1 MNQLERKN
9 KELSALLEVSRTLG
23 SSFELEKN
31 LLQAM
36 KVLSD
41 YLEMKRGTI
50 TLFDHETG
58 ELRIAVAYGLT
69 REQIARGKY
78 RIGEGIVGRVVE
90 TGSPM
95 VVPDIGKEPLFLN
108 RTRARIQ
115 KDNISFLCVP
125 IGLKNEILGVLSVD
139 RLFDETVSFEE
150 DLRVLKIVATLV
162 GQAIKLHQRFKE
174 EQLRREELAFELKGH
189 YSLSNIISVS
199 ERMQDVIKTSLK
211 VAKSKATVLLRG
223 ESGTGKEL
231 LAKAIH
237 YESQRVK
244 GPFIAVNCAA
254 IPENLLEAELFGYEK
269 GAFTGA
275 VVSKPGKF
283 ELADRGTL
291 FLDEIGDL
299 SISLQAKLLR
309 ILQEQSFERL
319 GGTKT
324 IKVDVR
330 IIAATNRDLED
341 MVKKG
346 LFREDLYWRLN
357 VVPVFLPPLRER
369 KEDIPV
375 LIEYFLKRF
384 NREYGKKV
392 SFTSEAL
399 ERLINYS
406 WPGNIRELENTIE
419 RMVILAEKDH
429 ISEHDLPMFITQ
441 TLRSEPV
448 KSSLNK
454 SLVAELQEI
463 EKRRIEDALRMS
475 NYNQAEAARILG
487 ISQRQ
492 IGYKI
497 KKYGIITAPERE
509 SPGQ

>member
-9 KELSALLEVSRTLG
+9 RELSALLEVSRILG
-23 SSFELEKN
+23 SSFELERN
-31 LLQAM
+31 LLQTM

-50 TLFDHETG
+50 TILNQETG

-90 TGSPM
+90 TGMPM

-108 RTRARIQ
+108 RTRARIN

-125 IGLKNEILGVLSVD
+125 IRLKNEILGVLSVD

-174 EQLRREELAFELKGH
+174 EQLRREELTFELKGH
-189 YSLSNIISVS
+189 YSLPNIISVS
-199 ERMQDVIKTSLK
+199 ERMQEVIKTCLK
-211 VAKSKATVLLRG
+211 VANSKATVLLRG

-231 LAKAIH
+231 LAKAVH
-237 YESQRVK
+237 YESPRMK

-254 IPENLLEAELFGYEK
+254 IPENLLEAELFGYER

-275 VVSKPGKF
+275 LVSKPGKF

-309 ILQEQSFERL
+309 VLQEQSFERL

-375 LIEYFLKRF
+375 LVDYFLKRF
-384 NREYGKKV
+384 NKEYGKKV
-392 SFTSEAL
+392 TFSPKAL
-399 ERLINYS
+399 DRLITYH

-419 RMVILAEKDH
+419 RMVLLTEKDN
-429 ISEHDLPMFITQ
+429 ISEHDLPVFITRELRPDLIKS
-441 TLRSEPV
+441 TLDNSLTDEV
-448 KSSLNK
+448 K
-454 SLVAELQEI
+454 EI
-463 EKRRIEDALRMS
+463 EKTRIADALRRS
-475 NYNQAEAARILG
+475 NYNQAEAARLLG

-497 KKYGIITAPERE
+497 RKYGIEIARKI
-509 SPGQ
+509 